1 MRRVVVGDVTL
12 VEDEPGIVTVD
23 YGTALASARLVQDVV
38 ERSLEVWGKR
48 RVGMVVHVASGTDLA
63 KLGELVAQEEVADFL
78 IAAAIVTP
86 GKLAQLMG
94 NLYMRVQTSR
104 YPQRQFTD
112 AEKALAWVKHQVAQE
127 EARG

>member
-1 MRRVVVGDVTL
+1 MTPIRVGDVTL
-12 VEDEPGIVTVD
+12 DETEAGIVTVD

-38 ERSLEVWGKR
+38 ERSLEVWGER

-63 KLGELVAQEEVADFL
+63 KLGELVAQKEVADFL

-94 NLYMRVQTSR
+94 NLYMLVQTSS

-112 AEKALAWVKHQVAQE
+112 AEKALAWVKRQVAQE
-127 EARG
+127 AAQG